1 MQFGEKVYL
10 ACDETN
16 WLIMT
21 ETENQEKGLKLEMA
35 MGGVWQGWDP
45 WFEPIR
51 RQFFEVNVKSNPENE
66 LCGRH
71 KYIQWMSSSSSKI
84 EQFINKLLIN
94 YNVSKIAP
102 VFYINMSF
110 KTLKSLWEN
119 AVY

>member
-1 MQFGEKVYL
+1 MQNDLIHFFTNFQNKCAELIGSAVDSKDQTCNLEEKVYL

-51 RQFFEVNVKSNPENE
+51 RQFFEVNVKSKPENE

-71 KYIQWMSSSSSKI
+71 KYIQWM
-84 EQFINKLLIN
+84 F
-94 YNVSKIAP
+94 
-102 VFYINMSF
+102 F
-110 KTLKSLWEN
+110 
-119 AVY
+119 